1 MDLRTWGAWTTTGL
15 ALWASLGE
23 LDVAGGADGAV
34 RVAML
39 PPLPLLA
46 AAILLAWLAGWVLG
60 LGAPARSRADE
71 TLPLYALVTLV
82 LPYLPWLPDALPVLR
97 VFAGPARYIVWLLV
111 VAQVVWSAFG
121 AGRGRRVVARVR
133 AWSAARLYVTIFA
146 ANLLVFGTAALVVAP
161 SGLRPGGDEPH
172 YLIITQSL
180 LQDGDLQIENNHQQ
194 RDYRQYYNDVLEPHA
209 LARGVNGAV
218 YSVHH
223 VGLPV
228 LVAPFFALG
237 GYPAVVL
244 AMLLMA
250 AAAAALAWVW
260 VRRHT
265 GSVAAATFACA
276 AVSLSVA
283 YLFSAG
289 TVYPET
295 AAALAVMLAV
305 AVGLRGDGA
314 TTPAPTVWRSL
325 MVACAAGALP
335 WLSAKYAVMSAALI
349 AVAVRRVWADRAAAG
364 SRQARLAA
372 LVLPYAVSIAGWF
385 LFFQL
390 TWGSPWPSAAYGGA
404 SETQMSL
411 WNLRRGVPG
420 LLFDQEYGLLSY
432 TPVLGLAVLGSW
444 HQWRAG
450 GAARVLAVEVG
461 LVFGVLLATV
471 AGHAMWW
478 GGSSVPARF
487 LVSGLPLLALPV
499 AWEYRRV
506 AAQAD
511 RRAAYRL
518 LLLVGIGISAAV
530 LLSPGMSALA
540 NRRDGVSRLLQ
551 WLSPDWHLWAHAP
564 DFIAQPLRWGLV
576 QAVIWIGCLTASAL
590 LFAALSGRS
599 PRAAAATRVGRGL
612 AFLRADATL
621 GASLVLVTLLTP
633 LALGGQLKPDVRPED
648 RARIGLLESFD
659 PHARPVAIRYDPL
672 SAVSASAV
680 PSLFELSAQPGSRR
694 SSQPVPLLL
703 NARFGLPAGRYRV
716 VLSPL
721 AGPDA
726 PTLSGGLV
734 LQGGRH
740 GGTLAAWSVEAPPG
754 SSWNDTFDLP
764 VDVGFIGFRASGRLT
779 SAVGNLRV
787 IPLRVIPTLD
797 RPAASDV
804 LGSATLGDRFVF
816 LFHDGASFPEEDGFW
831 VRGAAPASVSVLSRT
846 GRLTLPVEL
855 RLRNGPVANTVHIV
869 TPGAVTDVVMGPGE
883 IRTVRL
889 TPTPLDGT
897 LRMII
902 HPQSGFVPAD
912 HEPGN
917 RDTRLL
923 GCWVEVV
930 G

>member
-1 MDLRTWGAWTTTGL
+1 MNLRTWGAWTTAGL

-23 LDVAGGADGAV
+23 LDVSGSAEGVV

-46 AAILLAWLAGWVLG
+46 AAILLAGLTGWVLG
-60 LGAPARSRADE
+60 LGAPARSRMDAP
-71 TLPLYALVTLV
+71 LPLYALAILV

-97 VFAGPARYIVWLLV
+97 VFAGPARYVVWLLV

-121 AGRGRRVVARVR
+121 AGRGRRFVARVR
-133 AWSAARLYVTIFA
+133 AWSTVRLYATVFAVNFLIFGVTAI
-146 ANLLVFGTAALVVAP
+146 LVAP
-161 SGLRPGGDEPH
+161 TGLRPGGDEPH
-172 YLIITQSL
+172 YLVITQSL
-180 LQDGDLQIENNHQQ
+180 LQDRDLQIENNHQQ
-194 RDYRQYYNDVLEPHA
+194 QDYRQYYGDVLEPHA
-209 LARGVNGAV
+209 LARGVNGAL
-218 YSVHH
+218 YSVHP
-223 VGLPV
+223 VGLPA
-228 LVAPFFALG
+228 LVAPFFAFG

-276 AVSLSVA
+276 GVSLSVSF
-283 YLFSAG
+283 LFSAG

-305 AVGLRGDGA
+305 AVGLRGSGA
-314 TTPAPTVWRSL
+314 ATPAPTLWRSL

-335 WLSAKYAVMSAALI
+335 WLSAKYVVMSAALV
-349 AVAVRRVWADRAAAG
+349 AVAARRLWVDRTAG
-364 SRQARLAA
+364 DAWQARIAA
-372 LVLPYAVSIAGWF
+372 LVVPYAVSLAGWF

-390 TWGSPWPSAAYGGA
+390 TWGSPWPSAPYGGA

-411 WNLRRGVPG
+411 WNLKRGVPG
-420 LLFDQEYGLLSY
+420 LLFDQEYGLLTY
-432 TPVLGLAVLGSW
+432 APVLGLAALGWW
-444 HQWRAG
+444 HQWRTG
-450 GAARVLAVEVG
+450 GGARVLAGEVG

-487 LVSGLPLLALPV
+487 LVSGLPLLALPI

-506 AAQAD
+506 AAHAD

-518 LLLVGIGISAAV
+518 LLLAGIGASVAV
-530 LLSPGMSALA
+530 LLSPGMIALA
-540 NRRDGVSRLLQ
+540 NRRDGISRLLQ
-551 WLSPDWHLWAHAP
+551 WLSPDWHLWAYAP
-564 DFIAQPLRWGLV
+564 DFITQPLRWGLV
-576 QAVIWIGCLTASAL
+576 QAVLWVGCLTASAL
-590 LFAALSGRS
+590 LFGALSNRS
-599 PRAAAATRVGRGL
+599 PRTAAATRVRRGL

-621 GASLVLVTLLTP
+621 AMSLVLVTVLTP
-633 LALGGQLKPDVRPED
+633 LALGGQMKPDVRPED
-648 RARIGLLESFD
+648 RARIGILESFD

-672 SAVSASAV
+672 SAISASAV
-680 PSLFELSAQPGSRR
+680 PTLFELSAQIGSRR
-694 SSQPVPLLL
+694 STQPVPLLL

-716 VLSPL
+716 VLSPV
-721 AGPDA
+721 AGPA
-726 PTLSGGLV
+726 EHALSGGLI

-740 GGTLAAWSVEAPPG
+740 GGTLAAWNVDAAPG
-754 SSWNDTFDLP
+754 SRWNDTFDLP
-764 VDVGFIGFRASGRLT
+764 VDIGFVGFRASGTLAAT
-779 SAVGNLRV
+779 VGNLRIV
-787 IPLRVIPTLD
+787 PLRVIPTLD
-797 RPAASDV
+797 RPAAYDV
-804 LGSATLGDRFVF
+804 LGSTTLGDRFVF
-816 LFHDGASFPEEDGFW
+816 LFHDGASFPEANGFW

-846 GRLTLPVEL
+846 GQLTLPDEL
-855 RLRNGPVANTVHIV
+855 SQRNAPVANTVHIL
-869 TPGAVTDVVMGPGE
+869 TPGTVTDVVLGPGE

-902 HPQSGFVPAD
+902 HPQGGFIPAE